1 MWIEKLFKFKYLALL
16 ISLLILICGL
26 TAIFVGT
33 LRIYEGILI
42 LAGFHEG
49 KPGVLLIESVDAFLF
64 SLVVLILSGGI
75 FKLFCGNESTFSGI
89 GIFSQLKTFKD
100 LKILLWESLLLT
112 LTVWCANSFFLDSTE
127 SQNEQLILPV
137 SIVLL
142 AIALHL
148 VRGKKGEH

>member
-1 MWIEKLFKFKYLALL
+1 MWIEKLFKFKYLALF

-33 LRIYEGILI
+33 LRIYEAILI
-42 LAGFHEG
+42 LAGVHGG
-49 KPGVLLIESVDAFLF
+49 KPGVLLIESVDTFLF

-75 FKLFCGNESTFSGI
+75 YKLFCGNESTFSNI

-112 LTVWCANSFFLDSTE
+112 LTVWCANSYFLGAEETRYE
-127 SQNEQLILPV
+127 KLILPV

-142 AIALHL
+142 ALALHL
-148 VRGKKGEH
+148 VKGNKGE

>member
-1 MWIEKLFKFKYLALL
+1 MWIEKLFKFKYLALI

-33 LRIYEGILI
+33 LRIYEAILI
-42 LAGFHEG
+42 LAGVHGG

-75 FKLFCGNESTFSGI
+75 FKLFCGSETTFNNI

-112 LTVWCANSFFLDSTE
+112 LTVWCANSFFLASSE
-127 SQNEQLILPV
+127 SQYEQLILPV

-142 AIALHL
+142 AVALNL
-148 VRGKKGEH
+148 VKGKKAA